1 MVRSLVFLAF
11 ASAKGWWWQDFKD
24 SLKKAGNAVADTFE
38 EIGVAV
44 GSAASN
50 AIIVVENQI
59 VQPVK
64 AAIEDV
70 PAEVVN
76 VANQI
81 GTTAVQVGQSVE
93 DFGEVVA
100 ETAVTREGDIR
111 SEAEAAVNQG
121 VSFATT
127 MANEIGNKATS
138 LAHNLGDGI
147 KKLGPLVTGFAQDVW
162 NAIEGFLSCVVNQIS
177 LCEVLI
183 GDQCDCSAG
192 SFVTVTT
199 NDFRVKC
206 VLQQASEF
214 TRLFETQASTGLI
227 TKLKNGKLKLP
238 GQNAD
243 KNKKGSGVPLRS
255 RGSCDTTL
263 DMAFEGAVQFEPTLE
278 VKVATDGSTEY
289 TISGLVRASFDAF
302 VSAEG
307 SCAVR
312 AERRFPTK
320 PKKKVICG
328 SNFCLVLLLQMLAEV
343 EIQGSLTGTVDA
355 GAAVDVQVQGTVT
368 VNPNGQANAEFET
381 PTIWHQEGFAI
392 GASARASVRIGT
404 GPVFT
409 VWPMPGVPV
418 TFNPMFHAEA
428 KAEGTLSFQARSSQ
442 VLDGASSQP
451 NQVQMCG
458 AAARS
463 LEFLP
468 RLCSDIDCAV
478 HTCCHE
484 PPNLCFKSPP
494 PHPRNNIFS
503 LCPKP

>member
-1 MVRSLVFLAF
+1 MVRTLVFLAF

-24 SLKKAGNAVADTFE
+24 SLKKAGNAIADTFE

-59 VQPVK
+59 VAPVK

-100 ETAVTREGDIR
+100 ETAVTLEGDIR
-111 SEAEAAVNQG
+111 SQAEATIAQG
-121 VSFATT
+121 VTLATS
-127 MANEIGNKATS
+127 MANEIGNKVTS
-138 LAHNLGDGI
+138 LAHNLGDDI
-147 KKLGPLVTGFAQDVW
+147 KKLGPLVTGFAQDAW

-199 NDFRVKC
+199 NDFTVKC
-206 VLQQASEF
+206 VLKQASEF

-227 TKLKNGKLKLP
+227 SKLKNGKLKLP

-243 KNKKGSGVPLRS
+243 KTKKASGVPLRS
-255 RGSCDTTL
+255 RAELKSSKSAAPAGSCDTTL

-355 GAAVDVQVQGTVT
+355 GAAVDVDILGTVT
-368 VNPNGQANAEFET
+368 VNPNGHADAKFET
-381 PTIWHQEGFAI
+381 PTIWHQEGK
-392 GASARASVRIGT
+392 GAVNITEPFLARVAGFYVLCVGHGTRLRWVRWGV
-404 GPVFT
+404 GRSRN
-409 VWPMPGVPV
+409 WPRG
-418 TFNPMFHAEA
+418 
-428 KAEGTLSFQARSSQ
+428 
-442 VLDGASSQP
+442 
-451 NQVQMCG
+451 
-458 AAARS
+458 
-463 LEFLP
+463 
-468 RLCSDIDCAV
+468 
-478 HTCCHE
+478 
-484 PPNLCFKSPP
+484 
-494 PHPRNNIFS
+494 
-503 LCPKP
+503 